1 MKKSFSLLTKIAAH
15 SVAKTVAASLL
26 AVLVS
31 AIPTMASAKDKVVVY
46 NWSEYIP
53 EQLLKDFEKETG
65 IEVVYSVYDSNESMY
80 AKIKLL
86 NGGGYDIVVPS
97 GYYISKMSKEGLIDT
112 IDHSKLANFKNL
124 DPNLLN
130 KNFDPNNAH
139 SVPYLWGST
148 GIGIN
153 TETIPYDSIK
163 SWKDLWDPKF
173 KNSLLLLDDMR
184 DIFHMAL
191 VQLGYSP
198 NTTKEAEIKAAYEL
212 LSKLMPNVLTFNSD
226 APRMPFLAGEVN
238 IGVLWNG
245 EVSMAHAENSKIRY
259 IYPSE
264 GAVFWIDSFAI
275 PSKAPHKEAAM
286 KFIDFMLRPE
296 SAKACVEYVGYGTP
310 NKTAVS
316 LLAKEVQQ
324 DPTIFPSS
332 DIIAK
337 GDFNTDVGEA
347 TLVYEKYWEK
357 LKAGR

>member
-1 MKKSFSLLTKIAAH
+1 MKKHLSLLLT
-15 SVAKTVAASLL
+15 TVLGTLLL
-26 AVLVS
+26 ALP
-31 AIPTMASAKDKVVVY
+31 AAAKEKVVVY

-65 IEVVYSVYDSNESMY
+65 IEVVYSTYDSNESMY

-86 NGGGYDIVVPS
+86 NGGQYDIVVPS
-97 GYYISKMSKEGLIDT
+97 GYYISKMSKEGLIDK
-112 IDHSKLANFKNL
+112 IDHSKLGNFKHL

-139 SVPYLWGST
+139 SIPYLWGST
-148 GIGIN
+148 GIGVN
-153 TETIPYDSIK
+153 TEEVPYDSIK

-198 NTTKEAEIKAAYEL
+198 NTTREAEIKAAYEL
-212 LSKLMPNVLTFNSD
+212 LAKLMPNVLTFNSD

-238 IGVLWNG
+238 VGVLWNG
-245 EVSMAHAENSKIRY
+245 EISMAHAENKNIRY

-275 PSKAPHKEAAM
+275 PSKAPHKENAM

-316 LLAKEVQQ
+316 LLPKETQQ
-324 DPTIFPSS
+324 DPTIFPAS

-347 TLVYEKYWEK
+347 TLIYEKYWEK
-357 LKAGR
+357 LKAGK

>member
-1 MKKSFSLLTKIAAH
+1 MKKRFSLFAAALFAALI
-15 SVAKTVAASLL
+15 SGLPLAANAKE
-26 AVLVS
+26 
-31 AIPTMASAKDKVVVY
+31 KVVVY

-53 EQLLKDFEKETG
+53 DQLLKDFEKETG
-65 IEVVYSVYDSNESMY
+65 IEVVYSTYDSNESMY

-86 NGGGYDIVVPS
+86 NGGGYDIIVPS
-97 GYYISKMSKEGLIDT
+97 GYYISKMSKEGLIDK
-112 IDHSKLANFKNL
+112 IDHSKLSNFKHL
-124 DPNLLN
+124 DPDLLN
-130 KNFDPNNAH
+130 KNFDPKN
-139 SVPYLWGST
+139 SYSIPYLWGST
-148 GIGIN
+148 GIGVN
-153 TETIPYDSIK
+153 TEEVPYDSIK

-191 VQLGYSP
+191 VQLGHSP
-198 NTTKEAEIKAAYEL
+198 NTTKESEIKAAYEL
-212 LSKLMPNVLTFNSD
+212 LAKLMPNVLTFNSD

-238 IGVLWNG
+238 VGVLWSG
-245 EVSMAHAENSKIRY
+245 EISMAQAENKKIQY

-275 PSKAPHKEAAM
+275 PAKARNKEAAL

-296 SAKACVEYVGYGTP
+296 SAKVCVEYVGYGTP

-316 LLAKEVQQ
+316 LLPKETQQ
-324 DPTIFPSS
+324 DATVFPSS
-332 DIIAK
+332 ATIAK

-347 TLVYEKYWEK
+347 TLIYEKYWEK